1 MVDVRWE
8 RYPRVSR
15 SGSARAWL
23 TIQAN
28 LQRAPNT
35 VDAYARALE
44 EYLAF
49 SEAHRVVAE
58 QAGRDHVA
66 AYVRDLAVRP
76 NPRPGDRRTRDGAI
90 GLANATMRLKLT
102 AVRLFYDYLLEEAVR
117 ADNPVGRGRY
127 TPGTEFGGERRRG
140 LIPRYETLPWIPTD
154 EEYRAVLDAAR
165 EEPLRNQLM
174 LMLAYTC
181 ALRREELCA
190 LTLADVGIDPR
201 LVRVRAEA
209 TKGRRERVVPY
220 PDVVDPFYAAYL
232 RHRRTLSRE
241 SGPLFLSESR
251 RNYAEPV
258 TIWSWSKIVARLAD
272 RAGLPQFS
280 THTLRHLRLTDLA
293 RSGWDLHEIAAF
305 AGHRRTETT
314 LRYVHRSGRE
324 LAAKLAQGMAAIHAW
339 HAAMMAEVLR

>member
-1 MVDVRWE
+1 MIEVHWE
-8 RYPRVSR
+8 RFPHVSR
-15 SGSARAWL
+15 TPHARAWL
-23 TIQAN
+23 TIQVN

-35 VDAYARALE
+35 IAAYARALE
-44 EYLAF
+44 EYLVF
-49 SEAHRVVAE
+49 SEEHHIVPDH
-58 QAGRDHVA
+58 AGRDHIA
-66 AYVRDLAVRP
+66 AYVRELAERP
-76 NPRPGDRRTRDGAI
+76 NPRAGDHRVPQESL

-102 AVRLFYDYLLEEAVR
+102 AIRLYYDYLLEEAIR
-117 ADNPVGRGRY
+117 SDNPVGRGHY
-127 TPGTEFGGERRRG
+127 TPGTEFGGERQRG

-154 EEYRAVLDAAR
+154 DEYRAILDAAR

-201 LVRVRAEA
+201 LVRVRAEV

-220 PDVVDPFYAAYL
+220 PDVVDPFYAGYL
-232 RHRRTLSRE
+232 RHRRILSRE
-241 SGPLFLSESR
+241 GGPLFLSESR
-251 RNYAEPV
+251 RNHAQALS
-258 TIWSWSKIVARLAD
+258 IWSWSKIVARLAD
-272 RAGLPQFS
+272 RASLPQFS

-293 RSGWDLHEIAAF
+293 RSGWDLHDIALF

-324 LAAKLAQGMAAIHAW
+324 LADKLAASMAAIHAW
-339 HAAMMAEVLR
+339 HSAMIAEVLQ